1 MTEDEELLAVKA
13 AELYYESDKTQ
24 GEIAALLHVT
34 RWKVGRLIA
43 QAKERGF
50 VRIEIVHPRARR
62 LPLERSLRETFDLHD
77 AVVVPA
83 LGEGDSDELR
93 RRVALAAAEYL
104 SSVRPVP
111 RTLGVS
117 WGRTLHDVASQVKQ
131 GWANGVNVVQ
141 VNGGVSLNRRASSA
155 ANTAVMLAQKASGS
169 ATMLPSPAILER
181 VETKRA
187 IESDRTVA
195 GVLELARSA
204 STYLFSAGVVE
215 GTSVLVESGYISAA
229 YLAELRERGAIGD
242 VLGRF
247 VDANGMPVDPDLD
260 ERTIGIDL
268 SDLRSATTAIAVIAG
283 ESKHD
288 ICRTVVTS
296 GLCSV
301 LVTDELT
308 AEHLLDET
316 LCV

>member
-24 GEIAALLHVT
+24 GEIATLLQIT

-43 QAKERGF
+43 QARERGF

-62 LPLERSLRETFDLHD
+62 LPLERALKDQFGLRD
-77 AVVVPA
+77 AVVVPG
-83 LGEGDSDELR
+83 LGEGDSDNLR
-93 RRVALAAAEYL
+93 SRVALAAAEYL
-104 SSVRPVP
+104 STMRPIP

-117 WGRTLHDVASQVKQ
+117 WGRTMHEVASHLQP
-131 GWANGVNVVQ
+131 GWAKGVNVVQ

-155 ANTAVMLAQKASGS
+155 ANTAVMLAQKAGGS
-169 ATMLPSPAILER
+169 ATMLPSPAILEL
-181 VETKRA
+181 VDTKRA

-195 GVLELARSA
+195 GVLALGRSA
-204 STYLFSAGVVE
+204 SAFLFSAGVVE
-215 GTSVLVESGYISAA
+215 KSSVLVESGYISST
-229 YLAELRERGAIGD
+229 YLAELRRKGAIGD

-247 VDANGMPVDPDLD
+247 VDANGIPVDPELE
-260 ERTIGIDL
+260 ERTMGIDL
-268 SDLRSATTAIAVIAG
+268 ADLRAATSSIAVISG

-296 GLCSV
+296 GLCTI
-301 LVTDELT
+301 LVTDQLT
-308 AEHLLDET
+308 AEHLLDES
-316 LCV
+316 LCN

>member
-1 MTEDEELLAVKA
+1 MTEDDELLAVKA

-24 GEIAALLHVT
+24 GEIAALLNIT

-43 QAKERGF
+43 QARERGF

-62 LPLERSLRETFDLHD
+62 LPLERALKDTFGLKDV
-77 AVVVPA
+77 VVVPG
-83 LGEGDSDELR
+83 LGEGDSDVLR
-93 RRVALAAAEYL
+93 SRVALAAAEYL
-104 SSVRPVP
+104 STIRPVP

-117 WGRTLHDVASQVKQ
+117 WGRTMHDVAAQVKP

-141 VNGGVSLNRRASSA
+141 INGGVSLNRRASSA
-155 ANTAVMLAQKASGS
+155 ANTAVMLAQKAGGS

-187 IESDRTVA
+187 IASDRTVA
-195 GVLELARSA
+195 GVLALGRSS
-204 STYLFSAGVVE
+204 STFLFSAGVVAS
-215 GTSVLVESGYISAA
+215 TSVLVESGYISSA
-229 YLAELRERGAIGD
+229 YLTELRRKGAIGD

-247 VDANGMPVDPDLD
+247 VDANGMPVDPDLED
-260 ERTIGIDL
+260 RTIGIGL
-268 SDLRSATTAIAVIAG
+268 EDLRASASSIAVISG

-296 GLCSV
+296 GLCTT

-308 AEHLLDET
+308 AEHLLDES